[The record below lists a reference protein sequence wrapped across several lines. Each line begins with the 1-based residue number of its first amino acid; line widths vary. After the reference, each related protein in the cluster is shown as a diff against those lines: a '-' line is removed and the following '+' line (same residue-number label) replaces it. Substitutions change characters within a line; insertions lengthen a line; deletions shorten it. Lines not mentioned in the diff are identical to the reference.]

1 MTKTVIA
8 ILLSLFYLFKWFL
21 ISLRSFD
28 DEKKARMG
36 VVECVNHKLIEPFT
50 VLYEKEGEFYRFF

>member
-1 MTKTVIA
+1 MCF
-8 ILLSLFYLFKWFL
+8 SFY
-21 ISLRSFD
+21 RSFD

-50 VLYEKEGEFYRFF
+50 VLYEKEGLYCFIEFN